1 MTRNLRPRQA
11 LLTLLVVLLPVV
23 FAACSGS
30 YPNSTFTNLTEF
42 NRDLTSL
49 WDTMMFWGTVVF
61 VIVEVILILTM
72 WRYRHRP
79 GGPEPK
85 QVHGNTLMEISWT
98 LAPAVILVFIAIP
111 TVRYIWKY
119 QTDIPDN
126 AVQVDVIGHQWW
138 WEFRYPQYNITTA
151 NEIYL
156 PVGRPVHFT
165 IRTADVIHSFW
176 IPNLGGKRDATWQNK
191 ANHLWFTPD
200 STGVAAFNGSCN
212 EFCGISHA
220 NMKFRVFTVASE
232 DFERWAAHEGGP
244 AVFPP
249 PAPAA
254 PAGSVGSTGG
264 AMAAVVSQ
272 QTPAPAPA
280 APAPAPYTF
289 PRDQVPAHVMPDT
302 PIPAGLTIADDV
314 LAAGDP
320 QRGFETYSRSACIGC
335 HRVKGNPSSVGVI
348 GPDLTHYGSRLTLG
362 AGLYPNDAKH
372 LALWIK
378 NARKMKPMGATSMP
392 TLGIGEVDPVLKNT
406 ITAAL
411 GGLTDQQIADITA
424 YLLSLK

>member
-61 VIVEVILILTM
+61 VIVEVILIWTM